1 MKLFAQLCAIVL
13 LSAGVVAQAE
23 PLHKNIVHL
32 SANASSDIENNLMVV
47 HLTTQ
52 HQAKK
57 APEAGNQVNQD
68 MTWALKEVQQFSD
81 IESQTQQYNTYP
93 IYKDS
98 KIRAWQASQT
108 LRLQSEN
115 IDELSKLLLVL
126 QSRLN
131 IQSMNFKP
139 TKASLRKASDA
150 LIEDALKAFNHRA
163 TLIQKALNAGGYSIV
178 EIHVNTRDNFAPV
191 YHRAEKLSMTSIS
204 ASTPAVKSGKSTVNV
219 SVNGKIQ
226 LQ

>member
-1 MKLFAQLCAIVL
+1 MKGLTKIIGLSL
-13 LSAGVVAQAE
+13 LMLSMSAQAE
-23 PLHKNIVHL
+23 SLAKNIVHL
-32 SANASSDIENNLMVV
+32 SADASSDIENNLMVV

-139 TKASLRKASDA
+139 TKASLKKASDA

-163 TLIQKALNAGGYSIV
+163 ALIQKALNSGGYSIV

-191 YHRAEKLSMTSIS
+191 YHRAEKLSMMSKS
-204 ASTPAVKSGKSTVNV
+204 ASAPAVDSGKSTVHV
-219 SVNGKIQ
+219 SVSGKIQ